1 MSQSK
6 SRVVKVV
13 QVDDKILVTIRF
25 PQGDSVYEG
34 SIEVVA

>member
-1 MSQSK
+1 MNQ

-13 QVDDKILVTIRF
+13 QVDDRIFVTIRF

-34 SIEVVA
+34 SMEVFA